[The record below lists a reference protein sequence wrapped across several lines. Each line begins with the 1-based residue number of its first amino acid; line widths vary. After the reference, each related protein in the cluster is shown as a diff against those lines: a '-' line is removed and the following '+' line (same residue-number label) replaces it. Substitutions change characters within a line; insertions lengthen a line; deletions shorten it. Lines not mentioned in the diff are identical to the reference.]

1 MKAKNETSGEREV
14 TEPTNMR
21 MPKYH
26 RIAES
31 IRDRVRKGALR
42 PGDRLPAET
51 AIAEEYGASVPTV
64 RQAMNV
70 LRAEGVIESRHGI
83 GTFVKQD
90 QRLQRRSRNRYGE
103 ARGRQGL
110 LNNALRHDITAAGP
124 EPVPELIAEAMGVPA
139 ETTVIV
145 RRRSLY
151 DDGDQLQEL
160 GASYLPAEFAA
171 GTYLAEPKVV
181 PQALFKCVE
190 ELTGRT
196 YRHAT
201 DQWVARPAT
210 PEEADRFKLPIGGY
224 VLHVVHTA
232 RDKSGK
238 VLEVSESIWPAE
250 RVTFIDDYDIPSS
263 SHREQKSD
271 V

>member
-1 MKAKNETSGEREV
+1 
-14 TEPTNMR
+14 MR

-26 RIAES
+26 RIAEA
-31 IRDRVRKGALR
+31 IRQQVRAGSLK
-42 PGDRLPAET
+42 PGQRLPAET
-51 AIAEEYGASVPTV
+51 AIAEQYDASVPTV

-70 LRAEGVIESRHGI
+70 LRSEGVIDSRHGI
-83 GTFVKQD
+83 GTFVKNE

-110 LNNALRHDITAAGP
+110 LNDAFRHEITAAGP
-124 EPVPELIAEAMGVPA
+124 EPLPKHIAEAMGVPA
-139 ETTVIV
+139 GTTVIV

-151 DDGDQLQEL
+151 DDANQLQEL
-160 GASYLPAEFAA
+160 GASYLPADFAA
-171 GTYLAEPKVV
+171 GTYLAEPVVV
-181 PQALFKCVE
+181 PKALFKCVE
-190 ELTGRT
+190 ELSGRS

-210 PEEADRFKLPIGGY
+210 PVEADSFRLTVGAY

-232 RDKSGK
+232 RDKANK
-238 VLEVSESIWPAE
+238 VLEVSESVWPAD
-250 RVTFIDDYDIPSS
+250 RVMFIDDYDIPSKS
-263 SHREQKSD
+263 ITTEKSD